1 MDRNALAE
9 LEQHAGGAL
18 EPGESYLAAIR
29 VADPDNG
36 RPMRDPVLGA
46 VTLVV
51 MTARNEQ
58 LMERVATISLPST
71 GGILGVTERRLIVFG
86 LGFRLGPTDLLGA
99 VDRSGLRLASEPFR
113 ASLVHRERIRIFH
126 GDELYLDGSVRA
138 SNPDLP
144 AIRALIP
151 PADASPD

>member
-1 MDRNALAE
+1 MDRNALSE
-9 LEQHAGGAL
+9 MEQHAGGAL

-36 RPMRDPVLGA
+36 RPIRDPVLGA

-71 GGILGVTERRLIVFG
+71 GGILSVTERRLIVFG

-99 VDRSGLRLASEPFR
+99 VDRSGLRFASEPFR

-126 GDELYLDGSVRA
+126 GDELYLDASVRA

-144 AIRALIP
+144 TIRALIP
-151 PADASPD
+151 LVDASPD

>member
-1 MDRNALAE
+1 
-9 LEQHAGGAL
+9 
-18 EPGESYLAAIR
+18 
-29 VADPDNG
+29 
-36 RPMRDPVLGA
+36 MRDPVLGA

-86 LGFRLGPTDLLGA
+86 LGFRLGPTDLLGT